1 MADKATVYIIEDD
14 DAVRDS
20 IHLLIETAD
29 LVARSFASAGS
40 FLRAMP
46 LLNNSCVLIAQN
58 LPDMTGL
65 VVLQDLRGRGVGAPA
80 IIMTI
85 GADPAISSAAVRF
98 GALILEKPYRPRR
111 LIDLIRT
118 ALDR

>member
-1 MADKATVYIIEDD
+1 MAEKATVYIIEDD
-14 DAVRDS
+14 DAVRDA
-20 IHLLIETAD
+20 IHLLIETAN
-29 LVARSFASAGS
+29 LAARSFASAGS

-85 GADPAISSAAVRF
+85 VISKKSVT
-98 GALILEKPYRPRR
+98 KPKIRPSSS
-111 LIDLIRT
+111 
-118 ALDR
+118 DRKA